1 MNLLKEEAKWVKEQQ
16 DQYKYSLNYL
26 EFVRNRDSIVKISKK
41 FDKIGNY
48 RSDLTIDW
56 IEKDR
61 LEIDVNNSFKEK
73 RARWKE
79 TLIKDIQLNEAINIL
94 SDIVQKQ
101 KAPILASSR

>member
-1 MNLLKEEAKWVKEQQ
+1 MPIKNVNPPTFHFMFGGGATMQPIYWQQGTAYFMNTHKPHCL
-16 DQYKYSLNYL
+16 
-26 EFVRNRDSIVKISKK
+26 F
-41 FDKIGNY
+41 
-48 RSDLTIDW
+48 
-56 IEKDR
+56 
-61 LEIDVNNSFKEK
+61 NNSFKEK